1 MNPRLPLAETG
12 VQGPA
17 LASGEHA
24 ARLER
29 LETIFR
35 MAPLGIGIVDG
46 RGHTIMANDT
56 IRLLLGYS
64 AEEFARMSWADYTH
78 PDDVDRNTELY
89 RQMEAGEVDHFSLE
103 KRFICRDGRLLWA
116 DLTSAMVRNPDG
128 SPAYVIGM
136 VQDIT
141 PRKSLEHELRSAE
154 QHYRLLVER
163 VPAVVYIADAGAE
176 ATWHYVSPQIEQMLG
191 FTPQEWQADPHLWLR
206 QVHPEDRSHA
216 LDEEA
221 RVIAADSEAETHSTS
236 YRMHHRD
243 GSLVWVRDDA
253 MALWSP
259 GGQVT
264 WHGVLVDVTREKQ
277 LEARLGHQA
286 FHDPL
291 TGLPNRRLFHER
303 VGQALD
309 RAAATGGSVSVL
321 FVDLDH
327 FKTVNDS
334 FGHAYGDKVIVT
346 AARRIRAC
354 VRSDDTAARLGGD
367 EFALLV
373 EGSSAEEVQALAGRL
388 LDALRG
394 SPMRLGDLTVTVAAS
409 IGIAEAAAGDTTDT
423 LLRNADLAMYRAKRQ
438 GRGRSFRYHRGL
450 HEEVVTR
457 FRMEEALQGALADE
471 RITVAYQPIVDL
483 ADGAVVGLEALAR
496 WTDPELGVV
505 PPDQFV
511 AVAERTGLIKQL
523 GHQVLTRACHGLAS
537 WRRQTGADAYISV
550 NVSPLQLDDDFAGIV
565 ELRAGGQRPGPVGAR
580 PGGHR
585 ERAAGGRRPRGD
597 QRAAR
602 PGDPG
607 GDRRLRHRLL
617 LAELPARAARRHGQD
632 RPGVPAARAGR
643 RRRPGAAA
651 GADRS
656 GRGAAADHDLR
667 GRGDPRAAR
676 DPEGDRLRLRP
687 GLPAGPARRPG
698 RHPAPPAGLK
708 PIRLRCFVSFPR
720 AGRRRIARPTPVR
733 RPYDARPARR
743 PCRPCDTGRMDDYRS
758 PLLDLPGAV
767 AGDGIDAPVAAHY
780 GSLSASSAPSTPA
793 TGSSTCPTVASSGS
807 PARTG

>member
-1 MNPRLPLAETG
+1 MNPGVPPAGTG
-12 VQGPA
+12 AQGRA
-17 LASGEHA
+17 LVAGEHA

-46 RGHTIMANDT
+46 RGRTIMANDT
-56 IRLLLGYS
+56 LRVLLGYS
-64 AEEFARMSWADYTH
+64 TEEFARMSWADYTH

-89 RQMEAGEVDHFSLE
+89 QQMEVGETDHFSLE

-116 DLTSAMVRNPDG
+116 DLTSSMVRNPDG
-128 SPAYVIGM
+128 STAYIIGM

-163 VPAVVYIADAGAE
+163 VPAVVYIADAGPDAR
-176 ATWHYVSPQIEQMLG
+176 WHYVSPQIEQMLG
-191 FTPQEWQADPHLWLR
+191 FTPEEWQADPHLWLR
-206 QVHPEDRSHA
+206 QVHPADRCHA
-216 LDEEA
+216 LDEET
-221 RVIAADSEAETHSTS
+221 RVISAATDDETHSTS

-243 GSLVWVRDDA
+243 GSLLWVRDDA

-259 GGQVT
+259 GGRVT

-291 TGLPNRRLFHER
+291 TGLPNRRLFRER

-309 RAAATGGSVSVL
+309 RAAAAGGSVAVL

-346 AARRIRAC
+346 AAHRIRAC

-367 EFALLV
+367 EFALLL
-373 EGSSAEEVQALAGRL
+373 EGSSAEEVQVLAGRL
-388 LDALRG
+388 LDVLRG

-409 IGIAEAAAGDTTDT
+409 IGIAEAAADDTPDT

-438 GRGRSFRYHRGL
+438 GRGRSFRYHQGL

-505 PPDQFV
+505 PPDRFV

-523 GHQVLTRACHGLAS
+523 GHQVLTRACHGLAG
-537 WRRQTGADAYISV
+537 WRERTGADAYVSV
-550 NVSPLQLDDDFAGIV
+550 NVSPLQLDDDFAGVVESALQASGLEPSALVLEVTESLLLVDTGRAAIS
-565 ELRAGGQRPGPVGAR
+565 ELRARGIRVAIDDFGTGYSSLSYLRELPVDMVKIDQVFLRPGPAGADDDQVLLR
-580 PGGHR
+580 AMIGLAEGLRLTTICEGVETR
-585 ERAAGGRRPRGD
+585 EHLTTLRATGCGYVQGYLL
-597 QRAAR
+597 AR
-602 PGDPG
+602 PGDLADIPP
-607 GDRRLRHRLL
+607 RL
-617 LAELPARAARRHGQD
+617 D
-632 RPGVPAARAGR
+632 
-643 RRRPGAAA
+643 
-651 GADRS
+651 
-656 GRGAAADHDLR
+656 
-667 GRGDPRAAR
+667 
-676 DPEGDRLRLRP
+676 
-687 GLPAGPARRPG
+687 
-698 RHPAPPAGLK
+698 
-708 PIRLRCFVSFPR
+708 
-720 AGRRRIARPTPVR
+720 
-733 RPYDARPARR
+733 
-743 PCRPCDTGRMDDYRS
+743 
-758 PLLDLPGAV
+758 V
-767 AGDGIDAPVAAHY
+767 A
-780 GSLSASSAPSTPA
+780 
-793 TGSSTCPTVASSGS
+793 
-807 PARTG
+807 